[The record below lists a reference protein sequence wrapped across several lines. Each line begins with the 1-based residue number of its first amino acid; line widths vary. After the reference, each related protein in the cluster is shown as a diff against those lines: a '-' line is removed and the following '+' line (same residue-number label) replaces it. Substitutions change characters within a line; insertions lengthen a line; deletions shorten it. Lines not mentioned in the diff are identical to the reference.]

1 MMMRAVLGVILAGLM
16 LSMALLQPV
25 SLLRVET
32 GDGELVICARV
43 DAHTP
48 VTLTFTH
55 SMFGGFVRET
65 YAVENERLVRQRIVT
80 ENAAAAEYYATD
92 GEIASAPDGYEVL
105 AGPFATDELVVR
117 VDEIGNHRLTAGET
131 DWQMFEIF
139 REPAQV
145 RISGDSTPRI
155 RVPDACLSRGANP
168 ATKGLIV

>member
-1 MMMRAVLGVILAGLM
+1 MLMRAVLGAILASLM
-16 LSMALLQPV
+16 LVMALLQPV

-43 DAHTP
+43 DADTP

-65 YAVENERLVRQRIVT
+65 YTVDDERLVRQQIVT

-92 GEIASAPDGYEVL
+92 GRVASVPDGYEVL
-105 AGPFATDELVVR
+105 AGPFSTDETNWR
-117 VDEIGNHRLTAGET
+117 
-131 DWQMFEIF
+131 MYEIF